1 MKEIHF
7 KFDTSKLCNIF
18 NIENMGII
26 EETFMCD
33 EELSCVG
40 ERNGFFG
47 KKHTKKTKD
56 IISEKIKL
64 LYQNSKF
71 RASRK
76 NCGSKNGMY
85 QSNRIGQLNP
95 MYGKSHSEETKQKLS
110 TAAKERYKNSS
121 SPLKGTKLSE
131 ERKAKIAETNSKQ
144 YELIS
149 PEGKS
154 VSIKNLEK
162 FARENNLK
170 VNCLRHVISGRNKT
184 HNGWRAK

>member
-47 KKHTKKTKD
+47 KKHTKETKD

-64 LYQNSKF
+64 LYQN
-71 RASRK
+71 
-76 NCGSKNGMY
+76 
-85 QSNRIGQLNP
+85 
-95 MYGKSHSEETKQKLS
+95 
-110 TAAKERYKNSS
+110 
-121 SPLKGTKLSE
+121 
-131 ERKAKIAETNSKQ
+131 
-144 YELIS
+144 
-149 PEGKS
+149 
-154 VSIKNLEK
+154 
-162 FARENNLK
+162 
-170 VNCLRHVISGRNKT
+170 
-184 HNGWRAK
+184 